1 MKLSDY
7 IISVFEQQK
16 IGVVFGYMGGMITH
30 LVDSIYKNGNVKFV
44 QTYHEQSA
52 AIAAEG
58 YAIGTNNIG
67 VAIATSGPGATN
79 MMTGIA
85 DAYFDSIPVLYIT
98 GQVNT
103 YEYKNDK
110 PIRQQGFQE
119 TDVVAIVKP
128 ITKYAVL
135 ITDALDIKYELEKAL
150 YLAKSGR
157 PGPVLLDIPMD
168 IQRMDINPM
177 ELRGY
182 TPEEEVI
189 HNKYDVDRIKGLIQ
203 NAQQPMVLV
212 GGGALQAKVLV
223 NEFIRKHNLPVV
235 SSLKG
240 LGIIG
245 EDSYNYMGMIGSYGN
260 RCANMSIANVDLLI
274 VLGSR
279 LDTRQ
284 TGAMFTKFMEDG
296 IIIHVDIDENEL
308 EYNRLQN
315 RIQIHS
321 DIASFLNEIRDV
333 HFSNYLEKWNDY
345 LCNLKTKY
353 NQEREIERFVDNK
366 IPYKF
371 IQMLNN
377 YSCENDIFCVDIG
390 QNQMWAAQ
398 TLQLKKR
405 QLFIT
410 SGGLA
415 PMGFALPAAVG
426 MAFANPDK
434 TIYCICGD
442 GGFHIALQSLMLVSQ
457 YNLNIKIIVLNNKA
471 LGMITQFQQLYF
483 DGRMTG
489 TTASGGYEVPDIKD
503 ISSAYNLPY
512 YKINKADL
520 VNDEL
525 MNEIFKSKN
534 SIIEC
539 IIEGLTSVSPKLEYN
554 KPIEKP
560 TPLLSDEEFDNSIK
574 IFDNR
579 IIQN

>member
-16 IGVVFGYMGGMITH
+16 INVIFGYMGGMITH
-30 LVDSIYKNGNVKFV
+30 LVDSIYKYENIKFV

-67 VAIATSGPGATN
+67 IAIATSGPGATN
-79 MMTGIA
+79 MITGIA

-103 YEYKNDK
+103 YEYKNNK

-135 ITDALDIKYELEKAL
+135 ITDAQNIKYELEKAL
-150 YLAKSGR
+150 YLAKNGR

-168 IQRMDINPM
+168 IQRMVINPL

-189 HNKYDVDRIKGLIQ
+189 HNKYDVDQIKELIQ
-203 NAQQPMVLV
+203 NAQRPMVLV

-223 NEFIRKHNLPVV
+223 NEFIKKHNLPVI
-235 SSLKG
+235 SSLRG
-240 LGIIG
+240 LGIIN
-245 EDSYNYMGMIGSYGN
+245 EDTRNYMGMIGSYGN

-284 TGAMFTKFMEDG
+284 TGAMFTEFMKDG
-296 IIIHVDIDENEL
+296 VIIHVDIDRNEL

-315 RIQIHS
+315 RIQIHT
-321 DIASFLNEIRDV
+321 DVTSFLSGIENIY
-333 HFSNYLEKWNDY
+333 FSNSLEEWNDY
-345 LCNLKTKY
+345 LCTLKSEY
-353 NQEREIERFVDNK
+353 NQEKEIQRFVENK
-366 IPYKF
+366 TPYKF
-371 IQMLNN
+371 IQTLSN
-377 YSCENDIFCVDIG
+377 YSNENDIYTIDIG

-398 TLQLKKR
+398 TLQLKKG
-405 QLFIT
+405 QQFIT

-415 PMGFALPAAVG
+415 PMGFALPVAVG
-426 MAFANPDK
+426 MAFAEPHK

-483 DGRMTG
+483 DGRTTG
-489 TTASGGYEVPDIKD
+489 TTTSGGYEVPNIKN

-512 YKINKADL
+512 YQINEAYL
-520 VNDEL
+520 VNNKL
-525 MNEIFKSKN
+525 MNEIFN
-534 SIIEC
+534 SRNGIVEC
-539 IIEGLTSVSPKLEYN
+539 IIDGQTSVSPKLEYN

-560 TPLLSDEEFDNSIK
+560 TPLLPDEEFDNSIK
-574 IFDNR
+574 IFD
-579 IIQN
+579 I